1 MIIYHIKKV
10 SDTYMND
17 YLFNKFMFDGIKTQK
32 AKNLIEMLNKK
43 GFVEK
48 IDNTFKMPQSDINR
62 VLDYCDITNFEY
74 NLLVKFIENQPM
86 DYYEKDVQKAI
97 LKHKSLSEFA
107 LLDEK
112 CPQKFRNKISLHTIL
127 QKPPTSIQEAVELIK
142 KLYIPKEYETDDFS
156 ECDIDDETITSKDIE
171 EDANF
176 LKEKEKCLEIIRNK
190 FRFLENGLSLQEA
203 VENCFNICS
212 RTNDVNYKKEL
223 YTAMLS
229 FSHFGQNIS
238 YIIGRNIR
246 KEKNPDVLL
255 HIFQNCTK
263 ILEPQSGCL
272 DMAVIYDIKDNTA
285 ITKDILIELTK
296 KYHPKDYCQNKFY
309 LFIAEWLIEKD
320 VFPKEAYEY
329 YSQKTDFNYSYR
341 NRNADTIQRKILYAK
356 NTPLYAI
363 EMIANKGQ
371 RISDLAKVRL
381 STKMYGKQLND
392 MYHQIHNESPKGLYC
407 LDNESKAKLLSFV
420 LEDYPLPWV
429 IAALSA
435 NNDIL
440 NESDMMIGFDAMTYY
455 TMNQIGYDSD
465 DVLNCYIAI
474 KQYEN
479 SNAFKLV
486 MAEREYLNEK
496 ENEKQIP
503 KREIAEDVL
512 SDNTKWISVVSD
524 ITDEEIEI

>member
-1 MIIYHIKKV
+1 
-10 SDTYMND
+10 
-17 YLFNKFMFDGIKTQK
+17 
-32 AKNLIEMLNKK
+32 
-43 GFVEK
+43 
-48 IDNTFKMPQSDINR
+48 
-62 VLDYCDITNFEY
+62 
-74 NLLVKFIENQPM
+74 
-86 DYYEKDVQKAI
+86 
-97 LKHKSLSEFA
+97 
-107 LLDEK
+107 
-112 CPQKFRNKISLHTIL
+112 
-127 QKPPTSIQEAVELIK
+127 
-142 KLYIPKEYETDDFS
+142 
-156 ECDIDDETITSKDIE
+156 
-171 EDANF
+171 
-176 LKEKEKCLEIIRNK
+176 
-190 FRFLENGLSLQEA
+190 
-203 VENCFNICS
+203 
-212 RTNDVNYKKEL
+212 
-223 YTAMLS
+223 
-229 FSHFGQNIS
+229 
-238 YIIGRNIR
+238 
-246 KEKNPDVLL
+246 
-255 HIFQNCTK
+255 
-263 ILEPQSGCL
+263 
-272 DMAVIYDIKDNTA
+272 MAVIYDIKDNTA